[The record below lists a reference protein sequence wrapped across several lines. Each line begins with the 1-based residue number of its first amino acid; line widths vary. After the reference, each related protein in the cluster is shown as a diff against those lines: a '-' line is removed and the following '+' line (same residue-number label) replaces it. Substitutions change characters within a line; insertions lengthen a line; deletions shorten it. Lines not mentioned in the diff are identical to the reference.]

1 MPMANEPALR
11 SAAKGDVCGLV
22 CGRWPVERRRVRR
35 ESQGSQE
42 IDDDD
47 LAFLERLLPPSLGI
61 APSTLGGLGLHARR
75 AFAPGTEI
83 AQENAFVWLGPGST
97 KPVKAAHLHMAW
109 LMCLSNSFTCYIC
122 GDPYSLLYLA

>member
-1 MPMANEPALR
+1 MANEPALC
-11 SAAKGDVCGLV
+11 AAARGDVCGLT
-22 CGRWPVERRRVRR
+22 CGRWPPRRRRPCR
-35 ESQGSQE
+35 ESQE

-61 APSTLGGLGLHARR
+61 AASTLGGLGLHARR

-97 KPVKAAHLHMAW
+97 KPVKAAHFFPHV
-109 LMCLSNSFTCYIC
+109 
-122 GDPYSLLYLA
+122 